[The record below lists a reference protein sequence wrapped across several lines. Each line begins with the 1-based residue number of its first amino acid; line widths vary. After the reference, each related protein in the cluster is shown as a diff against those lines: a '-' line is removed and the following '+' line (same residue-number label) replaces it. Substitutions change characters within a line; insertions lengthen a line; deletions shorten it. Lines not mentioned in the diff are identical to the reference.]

1 LTATSSQ
8 YDVIVIGARC
18 AGAATARL
26 LAAAGHDV
34 LLIDR
39 TNVANDPLS
48 THGIARGG
56 VVQLARWGLLQGV
69 LDTGAPAVREVSFTL
84 DHDEKVRR
92 VSNRAGVDLLFAP
105 RRFVLDQLL
114 VDHARAAGATV
125 EMGVAV
131 TGLVRNDQGR
141 VCGINGRLAD
151 GSDVEVTARHVIGAD
166 GLRSTVA
173 SSARARVI
181 DGFKRDVALFYAYV
195 DGVDWRRFEF
205 HLSAGAFAGVFPS
218 HSSQAC
224 VWLTRPT
231 PLLADIRQAGRR
243 RTHGFGAA
251 LHQVAPELA
260 ARVSAGRIVSPI
272 RGWIAP
278 PSYLKQAFGNG
289 WSLVGDAGY
298 FRDPITGHGITD
310 AFRDAEILALALDV
324 ALREPRL
331 ERDALMHYAAV
342 RDTALSETFEL
353 TRKLTRF
360 PEPTRFVELQIQL
373 SEALDREAQM
383 LASLPTPVGARA
395 VSTA

>member
-1 LTATSSQ
+1 M
-8 YDVIVIGARC
+8 
-18 AGAATARL
+18 
-26 LAAAGHDV
+26 
-34 LLIDR
+34 DR
-39 TNVANDPLS
+39 TNGASDPLS

-56 VVQLARWGLLQGV
+56 VVQLARWGLLQDV
-69 LDTGAPAVREVSFTL
+69 LDTGAPAVREVSFTF
-84 DHDEKVRR
+84 DHDERVRR
-92 VSNRAGVDLLFAP
+92 IKDRAAVDLLVAP
-105 RRFVLDQLL
+105 RRFVLDNLL
-114 VDHARAAGATV
+114 VKHARAAGATV
-125 EMGVAV
+125 EMRVAV
-131 TGLVRNDQGR
+131 IGLVRNDRGR
-141 VCGINGRLAD
+141 VCGIIGRLAD
-151 GSDVEVTARHVIGAD
+151 GARVKVTARHVIGAD

-173 SSARARVI
+173 SDARARVI
-181 DGFKRDVALFYAYV
+181 HGFERDVALFYTYV

-205 HLSAGAFAGVFPS
+205 HISAGAFAGVFPS
-218 HSSQAC
+218 HGGQAC

-231 PLLADIRQAGRR
+231 PLLADIRRAGKRR
-243 RTHGFGAA
+243 AQGFGAA
-251 LHQVAPELA
+251 LHRVAPELG

-278 PSYLKQAFGNG
+278 PSYVKQAFGTG

-310 AFRDAEILALALDV
+310 AFRDAELLSLALDK

-331 ERDALMHYAAV
+331 ERDALMHYATT

-383 LASLPTPVGARA
+383 LASLPTPVGALA